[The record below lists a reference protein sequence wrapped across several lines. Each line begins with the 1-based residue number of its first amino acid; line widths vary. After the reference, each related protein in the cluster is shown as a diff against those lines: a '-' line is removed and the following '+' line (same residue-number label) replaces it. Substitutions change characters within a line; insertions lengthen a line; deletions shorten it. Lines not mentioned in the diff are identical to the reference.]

1 VAQIRAAAYDVIGD
15 VDLLLVPDDLPPRRH
30 PESVTEAEVADVA
43 LDLVAT
49 LLADLQRRT
58 ERTSPPSDPPTRLA
72 RLRQAIKGV

>member
-1 VAQIRAAAYDVIGD
+1 VIGE

-30 PESVTEAEVADVA
+30 PDSVTDAEVADVA

-49 LLADLQRRT
+49 LLGDLQRRS
-58 ERTSPPSDPPTRLA
+58 ERTPAPADPPTRLA